1 MTEKSLTPEERCL
14 VEAANEAIKLNGVDS
29 GRLADAVGLSQV
41 LLTRVLNKQS
51 RMSAGTWKKICA
63 ELGLDYDEVCAKM
76 STPLRDARAVLEG
89 IPEGPAIDPVK
100 LQKLIEDRPSVVSNE
115 PEQDCVTIK
124 ASQEDLYRLFLFCE
138 ERMADNLR
146 MGTRMP
152 PIELHKLMCAM
163 YALRDATMQLQ
174 AGEQVEPTPS
184 VSGIAR

>member
-14 VEAANEAIKLNGVDS
+14 VEAANEAIKLNGVDK
-29 GRLADAVGLSQV
+29 GMLADAVGLSQV
-41 LLTRVLNKQS
+41 LLTRVLNGQS
-51 RMSAGTWKKICA
+51 RLSAGTWKKICA
-63 ELGLDYDEVCAKM
+63 ELGLDYEEVCAKM
-76 STPLRDARAVLEG
+76 STPLRDARAALEG
-89 IPEGPAIDPVK
+89 IPEGPAIE
-100 LQKLIEDRPSVVSNE
+100 QIEDWPPVVSNE

-184 VSGIAR
+184 VSGLAR

>member
-14 VEAANEAIKLNGVDS
+14 IEAAKEAIKLNGEDK

-41 LLTRVLNKQS
+41 LLTRVLNGQS

-63 ELGLDYDEVCAKM
+63 ELGLDYDEVCEKM

-89 IPEGPAIDPVK
+89 IPEGPAIDPTK
-100 LQKLIEDRPSVVSNE
+100 LQKQIECWPPVVSNATE
-115 PEQDCVTIK
+115 EDCVVIR
-124 ASQEDLYRLFLFCE
+124 APQEDLYRLFLFCE

-174 AGEQVEPTPS
+174 AGEQVETTPS
-184 VSGIAR
+184 GSLQDR

>member
-14 VEAANEAIKLNGVDS
+14 IEAVKEAIKLNGEDK

-41 LLTRVLNKQS
+41 LLTRVLNGQS

-63 ELGLDYDEVCAKM
+63 ELGLDYEEVCARM
-76 STPLRDARAVLEG
+76 STPLRDSKAVLEG
-89 IPEGPAIDPVK
+89 IPEEPAIDPVK
-100 LQKLIEDRPSVVSNE
+100 MQKQIECWPPVVSNATE
-115 PEQDCVTIK
+115 EDCVVIR
-124 ASQEDLYRLFLFCE
+124 APQEDLYRLFLFCE

-174 AGEQVEPTPS
+174 AGEQVLPP
-184 VSGIAR
+184 A